1 MLIAGAVRQGVSL
14 PTVSEGL
21 AGNSLLVELIARSV
35 KGLGGAL
42 PLVSLVLHFLVLLL
56 CLLAKLLRSSG
67 GGSSTMPT
75 LASAWPWAEALTVQ
89 AFAGPRCQETR
100 SPCEA

>member
-21 AGNSLLVELIARSV
+21 AGNSLVELIARSV

-89 AFAGPRCQETR
+89 AFAGPRRQETR